1 MLIQDYMTPKPVTVQ
16 LETPVE
22 DIADLLL
29 THRIN
34 GVPVVDSEDRLLGI
48 VTAEDLIHRGAD
60 ERLEP
65 RESIWKENFWI
76 SILSPEGAQ
85 PGKDVGHTAAEVMAA
100 EVYSVEPDARL
111 SVAARL
117 MVDNHLTSLPVVE
130 AGKVVGVISRID
142 LLRGLEELEN
152 PLKKEGLTC

>member
-1 MLIQDYMTPKPVTVQ
+1 MFIRNFMTPNPVTVQ
-16 LETPVE
+16 AETPVK

-34 GVPVVDSEDRLLGI
+34 GVPVVDGAGRLLGV

-65 RESIWKENFWI
+65 RESVWKENFWV
-76 SILSPEGAQ
+76 SFFGPQGAQ
-85 PGKDVGHTAAEVMAA
+85 RGKAEGRTAAEVMTT
-100 EVYSVEPDARL
+100 EVHSVAPDMHL

-117 MVDNHLTSLPVVE
+117 MVDYHLTSLPVVE
-130 AGKVVGVISRID
+130 AKKLVGVISRID
-142 LLRGLEELEN
+142 LLNRMKALEN
-152 PLKKEGLTC
+152 PLQRED